1 MGSRFFTFP
10 PVDGAEVSY
19 VVWHSKAA
27 APARTS
33 ARPGAGDQVV
43 VFVPGTDAV
52 MFRTRLPGK
61 RAAEILRAAG
71 FAIEDELAVPA
82 ERTHVAV
89 SGRPDGADLRSVF
102 AVDVDVMQTLVAALD
117 GARLGHCAIVPEL
130 SVLPEGGALYDFG
143 DRILGKVDQRA
154 IAVDASWPADVQSAL
169 FKTMPQH
176 AEPVAD
182 PLLQLAYWA
191 GEASA
196 LTDLRQGAYA
206 RAAKTSISLE
216 ALKTPAM
223 LLAALSVAG
232 LVEMGLSVTAMNRL
246 DANLQSVAES
256 TYRQAFGDDEA
267 GGDLAAGV
275 KAKLAAAPQ
284 IDTDFVS
291 MSALLYAALET
302 APGVAVTS
310 LRYDRD
316 LGELSAALSYPA
328 FGADLQIKSA
338 AEAQGGIVRLGDTG
352 VEDGRVVGDVTL
364 EMRR

>member
-10 PVDGAEVSY
+10 PANGAEASY

-61 RAAEILRAAG
+61 RAAEILRAAA

-89 SGRPDGADLRSVF
+89 SERPDGSDLRSVF
-102 AVDVDVMQTLVAALD
+102 AVDVDVMQGLVGLLD

-130 SVLPEGGALYDFG
+130 SVVPEGGALYDFG

-169 FKTMPQH
+169 FKTTPQL

-182 PLLQLAYWA
+182 PLLQLALWA

-196 LTDLRQGAYA
+196 LTDLRQGVYA

-256 TYRQAFGDDEA
+256 TYRQVFGDDA
-267 GGDLAAGV
+267 RGDLSAAV
-275 KAKLAAAPQ
+275 KAKLAAAPE
-284 IDTDFVS
+284 IDNDFVS

-302 APGVAVTS
+302 TPGVAVTS

>member
-10 PVDGAEVSY
+10 PVNGAEVSY
-19 VVWHSKAA
+19 VVWHPKAG

-33 ARPGAGDQVV
+33 SRPGAGDQVV

-61 RAAEILRAAG
+61 RAAEILRAAA

-89 SGRPDGADLRSVF
+89 SERADGSGLRNVF
-102 AVDVDVMQTLVAALD
+102 AVDVDVMQGLVGALD
-117 GARLGHCAIVPEL
+117 GARLGNCAMVPEL
-130 SVLPEGGALYDFG
+130 SVVPDGDALYEFG

-169 FKTMPQH
+169 FKTPLQQIEH
-176 AEPVAD
+176 VAD
-182 PLLQLAYWA
+182 PLLQLAIWT

-196 LTDLRQGAYA
+196 VTDLRQGVYA
-206 RAAKTSISLE
+206 RAAKASIDVDS
-216 ALKTPAM
+216 LKTPAM

-232 LVEMGLSVTAMNRL
+232 LVEMGLSVSAMNRL
-246 DANLQSVAES
+246 DSSLQSVAES
-256 TYRQAFGDDEA
+256 TYRQTFGDDA
-267 GGDLAAGV
+267 RGDLTAAV
-275 KAKLAAAPQ
+275 KTKLAAAPEVGN
-284 IDTDFVS
+284 DFVS
-291 MSALLYAALET
+291 MSALLYAALDAT
-302 APGVAVTS
+302 PGVSVTS

-316 LGELSAALSYPA
+316 LGELSAALVYPA

-338 AEAQGGIVRLGDTG
+338 AEIQGGIVRLGDTG
-352 VEDGRVVGDVTL
+352 VEDGRVVGDLTL
-364 EMRR
+364 EMRQ